1 MKTTKRIEITR
12 SEMVELLR
20 NVNTPRFVSFWSRTS
35 EKMNKYLDYWVIND
49 EGKKKKNPN
58 PTENPFFEK
67 GIVKISKK
75 YQIITGFE
83 YEDNVNKQREREGKV
98 SDFVSKENWF
108 NVLSKGLVT
117 DKSTESKF
125 YLRYRY
131 LPESTL
137 VTKSFH
143 GKSSIEK
150 QMYEQFLTDRSDYE
164 NQDLDNPIRFQ
175 VCDLRNIHT
184 LSIDGERYKLVD

>member
-1 MKTTKRIEITR
+1 MKTTKRIEIR
-12 SEMVELLR
+12 RDELVEILR
-20 NVNTPRFVSFWSRTS
+20 NVNTPQFVSFWSRTS
-35 EKMNKYLDYWVIND
+35 EKMNKYLDYWVINE
-49 EGKKKKNPN
+49 EGKKKKNPT

-67 GIVKISKK
+67 GIVKVSKK
-75 YQIITGFE
+75 NRIITGFE
-83 YEDNVNKQREREGKV
+83 YEDNVNRQREREGKEG
-98 SDFVSKENWF
+98 DFVSKENWF

-117 DKSTESKF
+117 DKSTGSKF

-137 VTKSFH
+137 ITKSFH
-143 GKSSIEK
+143 GKSSIDK
-150 QMYEQFLTDRSDYE
+150 QMYEQYLTERSDYE

-184 LSIDGERYKLVD
+184 LSIGGERYKLVD

>member
-1 MKTTKRIEITR
+1 MKTTKRIEIR
-12 SEMVELLR
+12 RDELVELLR
-20 NVNTPRFVSFWSRTS
+20 NVNTPQFVSFWSRTS
-35 EKMNKYLDYWVIND
+35 EKMNKYLDYWVINE

-67 GIVKISKK
+67 GIVKVSKK
-75 YQIITGFE
+75 NRIITGFE
-83 YEDNVNKQREREGKV
+83 YEDNVNRQREREGKEG
-98 SDFVSKENWF
+98 DFVSKENWF

-117 DKSTESKF
+117 DKSTGSKF

-137 VTKSFH
+137 ITKSFH
-143 GKSSIEK
+143 GKSSIDK
-150 QMYEQFLTDRSDYE
+150 QMYEQYLTERSDYE

-184 LSIDGERYKLVD
+184 LSIGGERYKLVD